1 MSEIFCQIF
10 FFSLGGDILSWQAR
24 YKPMGRSGGEE
35 SLVPVSVVLNQGV

>member
-10 FFSLGGDILSWQAR
+10 FPLGDDLLNWQER
-24 YKPMGRSGGEE
+24 YKPMGMSGGEE